1 MTEPVS
7 RKVVDMSCNKIMFTG
22 TWAQCVNYCVHN
34 KLGTYREHGWLGHV
48 LNMAERYVIQE
59 VTQ

>member
-1 MTEPVS
+1 
-7 RKVVDMSCNKIMFTG
+7 MSCNKIMFTG

-34 KLGTYREHGWLGHV
+34 KLGTYHEHGWLGHV

>member
-7 RKVVDMSCNKIMFTG
+7 RKVVDISCNKIMFVG

-48 LNMAERYVIQE
+48 LNMAERYLIQE

>member
-1 MTEPVS
+1 MSQAKS
-7 RKVVDMSCNKIMFTG
+7 RKVVDISTGAVLFNG
-22 TWAQCVNYCVHN
+22 TWAQCVNYCIHN

-59 VTQ
+59 V